1 MSDDSRVH
9 CQTVLKSSDMS
20 NVTDGFREACTVM
33 IAHSGILLEF
43 TLRLLYRDCSF
54 IKQKN
59 TYALKT
65 PHVVAPPFIY
75 GVESLLVTDDED
87 LQSAREATSLVFM
100 PSYTL
105 LGI

>member
-1 MSDDSRVH
+1 MALVISVVFTPWLPSI
-9 CQTVLKSSDMS
+9 
-20 NVTDGFREACTVM
+20 RENYIVKKT
-33 IAHSGILLEF
+33 
-43 TLRLLYRDCSF
+43 
-54 IKQKN
+54 
-59 TYALKT
+59 TYALKK
-65 PHVVAPPFIY
+65 PHVVALPFIY

>member
-1 MSDDSRVH
+1 MAPKYHFVNKK
-9 CQTVLKSSDMS
+9 T
-20 NVTDGFREACTVM
+20 
-33 IAHSGILLEF
+33 
-43 TLRLLYRDCSF
+43 
-54 IKQKN
+54 

-65 PHVVAPPFIY
+65 PHVVALPFIY

>member
-1 MSDDSRVH
+1 MVINILPYTKILTRLP
-9 CQTVLKSSDMS
+9 VL
-20 NVTDGFREACTVM
+20 
-33 IAHSGILLEF
+33 L
-43 TLRLLYRDCSF
+43 
-54 IKQKN
+54 IKKT

-65 PHVVAPPFIY
+65 PHVVALPVIY
-75 GVESLLVTDDED
+75 GVESLPFSDDED